1 MALLSPG
8 PETPVED
15 AASPY
20 GTSAA
25 SPTIAAADAARCHHS
40 LDLNTPHGEREQGEG
55 SQRADVGQRPRRSA
69 RGRLGS
75 RKRRSH
81 PQERA
86 AYTTS
91 VAAPRSAESSV
102 YASLA
107 FLVARRCSRPEPSP
121 ARCFSIASLL
131 TPPTATPRFGLPML
145 SGGPGVRVGSPSR
158 FGTSVLLAPPQ
169 ASVHKETGRD
179 GGDRRRTA
187 HDPTTAAS
195 PRLSEH
201 DHGRYYKQS
210 GRGWKR

>member
-1 MALLSPG
+1 MMWMALLSPG

-25 SPTIAAADAARCHHS
+25 RPMMATGRRGPLPPRLQI
-40 LDLNTPHGEREQGEG
+40 LNRPQRGEREQGEAG
-55 SQRADVGQRPRRSA
+55 QRADVGERPRRPV
-69 RGRLGS
+69 RGSLGS
-75 RKRRSH
+75 RKRRVIH
-81 PQERA
+81 KNVL

-91 VAAPRSAESSV
+91 VAATTFRRVQRLRQPRLSGRPPV
-102 YASLA
+102 
-107 FLVARRCSRPEPSP
+107 SRPEPSP

-145 SGGPGVRVGSPSR
+145 SGGPGVRVGSLPVPRSCWH
-158 FGTSVLLAPPQ
+158 PPQ

-201 DHGRYYKQS
+201 DHDRGR
-210 GRGWKR
+210 